1 MSDELQQ
8 YYERELRFIRRQAAE
23 FAAKHPG
30 IASQLLLEPDRCEDP
45 HVERLIEAFA
55 VLTARVQLRLDDE
68 FPEITNAFLGALYP
82 QLLAPV
88 PSLTSVQFTPDASR
102 TEATTGI
109 RVPRHSLLHTR
120 PVGGVRCR
128 FRTCYPVML
137 WPIQVTGVDVAPL
150 DRGHPGAP
158 AEAAGA
164 IRIRLRTIG
173 AQNFAQLPLGSLRFF
188 VDGPP
193 DIAHQLY
200 GQLMR
205 NPLGVLVQNGQATT
219 APAGRRTPGRF
230 LPPDRLQAVGFGPDE
245 MLLESTPASQVG
257 YGLLQDYFCFPD
269 KFLFVDIAGLTP
281 DVLAGC
287 GPDLELL
294 VLLEQPPLAL
304 ASALGPESLRLG
316 CAPAVN
322 LFPYQTE
329 PIRLTH
335 AVSEYA
341 VVPDLH
347 AAHAYEVIAVQDVE
361 SVEPG
366 TGGVKNYRPFYS
378 LRHGDPRGQEPAF
391 WSATRR
397 PSPRENDPGTDI
409 FLMLVDRNGRPLQEM
424 PSETLMVRAVCSNRD
439 VPAGLL
445 LGDERGD
452 FQIEGQPG
460 VTRVRALRKPTPT
473 LRLPLRREGH
483 WRLVSMLQLNHL
495 SLSGLAPEAT
505 TEEEGGAS
513 SAMPTSDPVALRELL
528 SLLDYVNSE
537 ATRKRIAGLVGVRA
551 QRALRRVATGSGRL
565 FVRGLEVTLEFDE
578 TKYAGSSAFLFA
590 SVLERFFGLYTT
602 VNSFTQTVAVGRQ
615 AEGVMKRWPP
625 RAGQVTLT

>member
-8 YYERELRFIRRQAAE
+8 YYERELRFIRRLAGE

-88 PSLTSVQFTPDASR
+88 PSLTIAEFTPDASR
-102 TEATTGI
+102 AEATTGI
-109 RVPRHSLLHTR
+109 CVPRRSLLHTR
-120 PVGGVRCR
+120 PVGGVRCK
-128 FRTCYPVML
+128 FSTCYPVTL
-137 WPIQVTGVDVAPL
+137 WPIQVAGVDVVPL

-158 AEAAGA
+158 PEAAGA
-164 IRIRLRTIG
+164 IRIRLRTVG
-173 AQNFAQLPLGSLRFF
+173 AQKFAQLPLGSLRFF

-193 DIAHQLY
+193 DIAHRLY
-200 GQLMR
+200 GLLLR
-205 NPLGVLVQNGQATT
+205 DPLGVLVQNGQAAG

-230 LPPDRLQAVGFGPDE
+230 LPPDQIQPVGFAADE
-245 MLLESTPASQVG
+245 VLLESTPAAQPG

-269 KFLFVDIAGLTP
+269 KFLFVDVAGLTP
-281 DVLAGC
+281 EVLAGC
-287 GPDLELL
+287 GPELELL

-304 ASALGPESLRLG
+304 AGSLGPESLRLG

-322 LFPYQTE
+322 LFPHQTE

-335 AVSEYA
+335 AVSEYP

-347 AAHAYEVIAVQDVE
+347 AAPAYEVIAVREVE
-361 SVEPG
+361 AVEPA
-366 TGGVKNYRPFYS
+366 TGAVKAYRPFYS
-378 LRHGDPRGQEPAF
+378 LRHGDPRGHEPAF

-397 PSPRENDPGTDI
+397 PSPREGDAGTDL
-409 FLMLVDRNGRPLQEM
+409 FLTLVDRNGRPLQEL
-424 PSETLMVRAVCSNRD
+424 PGETLTVRAVCSNRD

-460 VTRVRALRKPTPT
+460 VTKVRALRKPTAA

-483 WRLVSMLQLNHL
+483 WRLVSLLQLNHL
-495 SLSGLAPEAT
+495 SLAGLAPADAVAAG
-505 TEEEGGAS
+505 GGA
-513 SAMPTSDPVALRELL
+513 PTALT
-528 SLLDYVNSE
+528 
-537 ATRKRIAGLVGVRA
+537 AP
-551 QRALRRVATGSGRL
+551 SG
-565 FVRGLEVTLEFDE
+565 G
-578 TKYAGSSAFLFA
+578 
-590 SVLERFFGLYTT
+590 
-602 VNSFTQTVAVGRQ
+602 
-615 AEGVMKRWPP
+615 
-625 RAGQVTLT
+625 